1 MVLNKLA
8 SIIYNLIAPTRQLI
22 MIKNVTSYQANVL
35 DVSEIAK
42 DGGFTSPGGSSSG
55 GALEVESE
63 FCCVC
68 LSRLKGGEKVRVL
81 FCEHK
86 FHKVCID
93 SWFKVCRKTCPIC
106 RFATGE
112 DEGSY
117 KREEQLTEEMVIW
130 FSSFHVAG
138 F

>member
-8 SIIYNLIAPTRQLI
+8 SIFNFIAPTRQLRV
-22 MIKNVTSYQANVL
+22 KDVTSYQANAL
-35 DVSEIAK
+35 DISENAK
-42 DGGFTSPGGSSSG
+42 DGELTSPGESSSIE
-55 GALEVESE
+55 ALEVESE

-68 LSRLKGGEKVRVL
+68 LSRLKGGENVRVL
-81 FCEHK
+81 FCKHK

-93 SWFKVCRKTCPIC
+93 RWFKACRKTCPIC
-106 RFATGE
+106 RFTIGE
-112 DEGSY
+112 EEGSY